1 MSNNSVIEMLVYA
14 TIAGLQLPHEE
25 SYEQLDFFNTL
36 SSEEVDDVCN
46 KYSDELPFQVVL

>member
-1 MSNNSVIEMLVYA
+1 MLNNSIIEMLAYV

-25 SYEQLDFFNTL
+25 SYEQLDFFSTL

-46 KYSDELPFQVVL
+46 KYADELPF